1 LEATREVRM
10 ARSKAATVDEYL
22 AELPEDRRAVVSA
35 VRDLVLANLPDGYRG
50 AMNWGMIS
58 YEVPL
63 ERYPKTYN
71 KQPLCFVALA
81 AQKNHYALYLNCLY
95 AGSDGEGSLRAE
107 FERAGKKLDMGRS
120 CVWFKAIDDLAL
132 DAIARVIAGT
142 PVDAYI
148 ARFEASRGG
157 K

>member
-1 LEATREVRM
+1 M
-10 ARSKAATVDEYL
+10 AKSKAATVDEYL
-22 AELPEDRRAVVSA
+22 AELTEDRRAVVSTI
-35 VRDLVLANLPDGYRG
+35 RDLVLANLPDGYRE

-71 KQPLCFVALA
+71 KQPLSFIAMA

-95 AGSDGEGSLRAE
+95 AGSEGEGSFRAE
-107 FERAGKKLDMGRS
+107 FEKSGKKLDMGKS
-120 CVWFKAIDDLAL
+120 CVRFKAIDELAL
-132 DAIARVIAGT
+132 DAIAKVIAGT
-142 PVDAYI
+142 PVDTYI